1 MKNDLSKDVT
11 EEEKLDDEEITDEE
25 DRVEDPQEKIN
36 NIKKNKNIPASSLS
50 NNDFRSKMIKMFGIV
65 IGGLIIILV
74 VGFIISLIVGKKY
87 NYAMVEDEMK
97 NAAVNY
103 FKDNKNKLPKNTEEV
118 VEISTTVLA
127 NNKYMKTLD
136 KYLNDTSCTGKVSVE
151 KVGDKSYSYTP
162 VLTCKNYTT
171 TKFYDEIVKDSH
183 IVTDG
188 FGVYN
193 INNEYVY
200 RGSDVNNYVK
210 FSDSDRIWRVIK
222 ATSDNEIVLLSED
235 KTRNVFAWDEKY
247 NNQYEDNYGL
257 NIYKNSYISTILKK
271 LYSNNL
277 NDDEDQFF
285 NNEELDIL
293 TKEEKTKIVDFDA
306 CVGQRAEEDTSKDG
320 SVECKTVENTKMALL
335 STNDF
340 LNASLDPNCTSTIKP
355 DCQNYNYLITD
366 YNYWLSNG
374 SANESSRVYRVTSSG
389 YLQASYANIESYA
402 RVVIHLSENVMLEKG
417 KGTKDN
423 PYVVR

>member
-36 NIKKNKNIPASSLS
+36 NIKKNTPASSLS
-50 NNDFRSKMIKMFGIV
+50 NDDFRSKMIKMFSIV
-65 IGGLIIILV
+65 IIGLVVILI
-74 VGFIISLIVGKKY
+74 VGFIISLIFGKKY

-136 KYLNDTSCTGKVSVE
+136 KYIKDTSCSGKVSIE
-151 KVGDKSYSYTP
+151 KVDDKSYSYTP
-162 VLTCKNYTT
+162 TLTCKNYTT
-171 TKFYDEIVKDSH
+171 TKLYDEITKNNN

-200 RGSDVNNYVK
+200 RGSEVNNYVK
-210 FSDSDRIWRVIK
+210 FSDSDRLWRIIK
-222 ATSDNEIVLLSED
+222 ATSNNEVVLISDD
-235 KTRNVFAWDEKY
+235 KTKNVFVWDERY

-271 LYSNNL
+271 LYANSL
-277 NDDEDQFF
+277 NDDEDEFYSNQ
-285 NNEELDIL
+285 ELEIL
-293 TKEEKTKIVDFDA
+293 TKNEKTKIVEFNA
-306 CVGQRAEEDTSKDG
+306 CVGTRADADTSKDG
-320 SVECKTVENTKMALL
+320 STECQTVEKTKMTLL
-335 STNDF
+335 STQDF
-340 LNASLDPNCTSTIKP
+340 LNASLDSNCNSTTKP
-355 DCQNYNYLITD
+355 DCQNYNYLVTG
-366 YNYWLSNG
+366 YNYWLANG
-374 SANESSRVYRVTSSG
+374 SRDESSKVYRVTSSG
-389 YLQASYANIESYA
+389 YLQSSYANFESYA

>member
-11 EEEKLDDEEITDEE
+11 EEEKLDSEEITEEE
-25 DRVEDPQEKIN
+25 DRGEDPQEKIN

-136 KYLNDTSCTGKVSVE
+136 KYLKDTSCSGKVSIE
-151 KVGDKSYSYTP
+151 KVDDKSYSYTP
-162 VLTCKNYTT
+162 TLTCKNYTT
-171 TKFYDEIVKDSH
+171 TNFYDEITSDGNV
-183 IVTDG
+183 VTEG

-200 RGSDVNNYVK
+200 RGNDVNNYVK
-210 FSDSDRIWRVIK
+210 FSDSDKLWRVVK
-222 ATSDNEIVLLSED
+222 VTSNNEVVLISND
-235 KTRNVFAWDEKY
+235 KTRNKFIWDERY
-247 NNQYEDNYGL
+247 NNQYEDKYGL
-257 NIYKNSYISTILKK
+257 NIYKNSHISSILKK
-271 LYSNNL
+271 LYNNSL
-277 NDDEDQFF
+277 NDDEDEIYSNQ
-285 NNEELDIL
+285 ELEIL
-293 TKEEKTKIVDFDA
+293 TKAEKTKVVEFDA
-306 CVGQRAEEDTSKDG
+306 CVGTRSDADTSKDG
-320 SVECKTVENTKMALL
+320 SVECQTVEKTKMSLL

-340 LNASLDPNCTSTIKP
+340 INASLDSNCNSVTKP

-366 YNYWLSNG
+366 YNYWLING
-374 SANESSRVYRVTSSG
+374 SSDKSSKVYMVTSSG
-389 YLQASYANIESYA
+389 SVRSSYANFESYA

>member
-1 MKNDLSKDVT
+1 MKSDLFKDET
-11 EEEKLDDEEITDEE
+11 KEEKLDNEEITDEE
-25 DRVEDPQEKIN
+25 EKVEDPQEKIN
-36 NIKKNKNIPASSLS
+36 SIKKNKNIPASSLP
-50 NNDFRSKMIKMFGIV
+50 NDDFRSKMIKMFGIV
-65 IGGLIIILV
+65 IVGLIVILI

-103 FKDNKNKLPKNTEEV
+103 FKDNKGKLPKNAEEV

-136 KYLNDTSCTGKVSVE
+136 KYLKNTSCSGKVSVE
-151 KVGDKSYSYTP
+151 KVDDKSYSYTP
-162 VLTCKNYTT
+162 TLTCKNYTT
-171 TKFYDEIVKDSH
+171 TKLYDKIISNM
-183 IVTDG
+183 VTDG

-200 RGSDVNNYVK
+200 RGDDVNNYVK

-222 ATSDNEIVLLSED
+222 VTSSNEVVLISND
-235 KTRNVFAWDEKY
+235 KTKNRFVWDERY

-257 NIYKNSYISTILKK
+257 NVYKNSYISSVLKK
-271 LYSNNL
+271 LYDNSL
-277 NDDEDQFF
+277 NDDEDEFYSNQ
-285 NNEELDIL
+285 ELEIL
-293 TKEEKTKIVDFDA
+293 TKEEKTKVVEFDA
-306 CVGQRAEEDTSKDG
+306 CVGTRADADTSKDG
-320 SVECKTVENTKMALL
+320 STECQTIEKTKMTLL

-340 LNASLDPNCTSTIKP
+340 LNASLDSNCNSTTKP
-355 DCQNYNYLITD
+355 DCQNYNYLVTD
-366 YNYWLSNG
+366 YNYWLANG
-374 SANESSRVYRVTSSG
+374 SSNESSKIYRFTSSG
-389 YLQASYANIESYA
+389 YLQASYGNIESYA